1 MNHKN
6 LQKIIPIHFSS
17 SIQALLNNPYGK
29 SKLKAEEYINKL
41 SNDSDL
47 KAFIYRLPG
56 IFGKGCKPN
65 YNSVVA
71 TFCHN
76 IARGL
81 PCNIDDPDKIIEL
94 IYIDELIDI
103 FMENLSIIPEKSDYV
118 QLNPVYKVNLNDL
131 FTNIKFFNSEKLSV
145 DFVGA
150 GF

>member
-1 MNHKN
+1 M
-6 LQKIIPIHFSS
+6 
-17 SIQALLNNPYGK
+17 
-29 SKLKAEEYINKL
+29 
-41 SNDSDL
+41 
-47 KAFIYRLPG
+47 
-56 IFGKGCKPN
+56 
-65 YNSVVA
+65 
-71 TFCHN
+71 
-76 IARGL
+76 

-150 GF
+150 GFKSERAGWSHV